1 MPGGVEVNTKS
12 HSEEKHDHYDIQ
24 KNNIL
29 AIVFGSKISHLC
41 RPIVLETYS
50 SVLYWMNNNNS
61 WLTDNHLFQL
71 FISWHHTIETETPI
85 FASKFLEWE
94 TRHLNLS

>member
-50 SVLYWMNNNNS
+50 SVLY
-61 WLTDNHLFQL
+61 
-71 FISWHHTIETETPI
+71 
-85 FASKFLEWE
+85 
-94 TRHLNLS
+94 